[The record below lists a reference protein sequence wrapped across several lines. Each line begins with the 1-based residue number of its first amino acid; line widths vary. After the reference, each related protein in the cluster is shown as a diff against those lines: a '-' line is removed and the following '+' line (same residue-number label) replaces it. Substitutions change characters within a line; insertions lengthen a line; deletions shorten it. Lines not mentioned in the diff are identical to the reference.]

1 MRKVEQIVQTVA
13 QGANKNCSSHQ
24 QTVLTN
30 INVVTKRQRPLEWV
44 QVKEAMVDDAQASI
58 ANLKAQLSAAQ
69 AEAAESAQALRH
81 AEADLT
87 EHEAEEQRQH
97 QSLRYNTRCLL
108 CSIITTYHIMTVLVK
123 PNKRKT
129 EMMTLSKSEHR
140 EA

>member
-1 MRKVEQIVQTVA
+1 VQTVA
-13 QGANKNCSSHQ
+13 GWYH
-24 QTVLTN
+24 
-30 INVVTKRQRPLEWV
+30 INTVTKKERPLAWV

-97 QSLRYNTRCLL
+97 QSLRYITRCFTCHKCCQHFCILL
-108 CSIITTYHIMTVLVK
+108 LTMQRQLA
-123 PNKRKT
+123 
-129 EMMTLSKSEHR
+129 L
-140 EA
+140 